1 MTPRDNDG
9 EDGSQSEDDFQK
21 LKEDMASDETS
32 RESSSKPSDDD
43 NLSSLGL
50 EFEMHYG
57 MMTTHP
63 HFLQSPDSQAIGRRD
78 EDRNDDDPIECT
90 VYYATEGAEYDMPRD
105 PVAML
110 DFMAI
115 PNGQVKA
122 ALFQN
127 DELMMELGMD
137 SLFTRHGTFKFDI
150 WGSGSPHG
158 GTGVWGRDFGP
169 GPLILI
175 EDMTVSDSLRGKGI
189 GTELFNQ
196 TLDWVAETCSYLML
210 EPGLSSEEI
219 IRVFGK
225 EGFPTGGDERQAEV
239 LSYAQQLTDKSTA
252 FWRKEGFRRVGL
264 SHFWAYATDPNH
276 PSRYLT
282 AEEDSEFDG
291 VNPLYV

>member
-1 MTPRDNDG
+1 
-9 EDGSQSEDDFQK
+9 
-21 LKEDMASDETS
+21 MASDETS
-32 RESSSKPSDDD
+32 RESSSKPSSKSSDDD
-43 NLSSLGL
+43 NLPSLGL

-63 HFLQSPDSQAIGRRD
+63 HFLQSPESQAIGRRD
-78 EDRNDDDPIECT
+78 EDRDDDDPIECT
-90 VYYATEGAEYDMPRD
+90 VYYATEGAENDMPRD

-115 PNGQVKA
+115 PNGRVKA

-127 DELMMELGMD
+127 DKLMMELGMD
-137 SLFTRHGTFKFDI
+137 SLFTRHGTFKCDI

-158 GTGVWGRDFGP
+158 GTGVWGHDFGR

-196 TLDWVAETCSYLML
+196 TLDWVAEMERKLGQSAETCSYLML

-239 LSYAQQLTDKSTA
+239 LSYAQQLADKSTA
-252 FWRKEGFRRVGL
+252 FWRREGFRRVGL

-291 VNPLYV
+291 INPLCI